1 MFGGCHSNVFF
12 VFTGDIVHDGFH
24 HLVNRFGKTLAS
36 TVVCAQP
43 EHACAL
49 FGVTRWH
56 VRRNTELHF
65 GATIRSRSRVVI
77 HAGVRVLVFEVLCD
91 TNHACCQGH
100 TGVSAKLV
108 VPSDNGLLWCRR
120 VHVVLMAVMW
130 W

>member
-1 MFGGCHSNVFF
+1 MCLGDVIRMCSLF
-12 VFTGDIVHDGFH
+12 FTGDIVHDGFH

-77 HAGVRVLVFEVLCD
+77 HAGVCVY
-91 TNHACCQGH
+91 
-100 TGVSAKLV
+100 
-108 VPSDNGLLWCRR
+108 WCLRFCVIR
-120 VHVVLMAVMW
+120 TMLAVKGILG
-130 W
+130 